1 MSSARSRGHLASF
14 LLVHTGLAFH
24 TVARAQTPAPTHPA
38 VPGLRVTDARLNA
51 ALADLVAGSESAAKV
66 IEALSASGLPV
77 AIGTPAEVAA
87 LSPQE
92 GGPAPAERP
101 SLLAP
106 ASDAN
111 DPAAGPPIAW
121 VVFEMARTGAEGRGQ
136 DYVERVW
143 LAIEVDSIERWIRA
157 TGWDEADARIRADLL
172 ATLAHEFVAHV
183 GSIAASRRLAD
194 FCDDPHGAERL
205 PERRSYALDVMN
217 FARAYAHR

>member
-1 MSSARSRGHLASF
+1 
-14 LLVHTGLAFH
+14 
-24 TVARAQTPAPTHPA
+24 
-38 VPGLRVTDARLNA
+38 
-51 ALADLVAGSESAAKV
+51 
-66 IEALSASGLPV
+66 
-77 AIGTPAEVAA
+77 
-87 LSPQE
+87 
-92 GGPAPAERP
+92 
-101 SLLAP
+101 
-106 ASDAN
+106 
-111 DPAAGPPIAW
+111 

-217 FARAYAHR
+217 FARAYAHC